1 MNDRLIAIT
10 GFMASGKTT
19 VARALA
25 TSLDC
30 RFIDLDELIAAQQ
43 EKTIREI
50 IEANGED
57 HFRRLE
63 TEALAEAL
71 LESKTQVIALGGG
84 TWTIAENRGLLH
96 DQNACVVWLD
106 APFELCWKR
115 IQAGDK
121 GRPLAP
127 SHEIAEKIYRER
139 RPVYELAEMRL
150 EVFESKSAKECADE
164 ISSLLLQ
171 RNSTS

>member
-19 VARALA
+19 VGRALA

-43 EKTIREI
+43 EKTIKEI
-50 IEANGED
+50 IDTEGED
-57 HFRRLE
+57 RFRRLE
-63 TEALAEAL
+63 TKILSEVLPA
-71 LESKTQVIALGGG
+71 SGDFVIALGGG
-84 TWTIAENRGLLH
+84 TWNMAENRRLLQ

-115 IQAGDK
+115 IPVGDN

-127 SHEIAEKIYRER
+127 SHEIAKKLYRAR
-139 RPVYELAEMRL
+139 RPVYELAELRL
-150 EVFESKSAKECADE
+150 VVSESKSAKECADE